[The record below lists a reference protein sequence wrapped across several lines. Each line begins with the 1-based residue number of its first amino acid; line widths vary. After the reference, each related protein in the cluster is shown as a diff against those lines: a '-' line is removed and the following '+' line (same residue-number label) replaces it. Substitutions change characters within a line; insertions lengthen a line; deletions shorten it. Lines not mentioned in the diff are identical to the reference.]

1 MILFSHLLIAATPQF
16 DGRKKCTVK
25 KAKTRGYKVEYINDF
40 FVMGTHFSV
49 TGEVTCFFTLSGG
62 AFPPFPPP
70 CPCVVGGI
78 LGHGVSVGTA
88 LILMSMHINLIPIKI
103 SSTLLSS

>member
-25 KAKTRGYKVEYINDF
+25 KAKTRGYKVEYINEF

-49 TGEVTCFFTLSGG
+49 TGDVTCFFTLSGG
-62 AFPPFPPP
+62 AFPPSPPP
-70 CPCVVGGI
+70 PAHVW
-78 LGHGVSVGTA
+78 LGVYLGTVSQWGQ
-88 LILMSMHINLIPIKI
+88 L
-103 SSTLLSS
+103 

>member
-49 TGEVTCFFTLSGG
+49 TGEVTCFLPSVGVHS
-62 AFPPFPPP
+62 PPSPPP
-70 CPCVVGGI
+70 LAHVW
-78 LGHGVSVGTA
+78 LGAYLGTGSQWGQ
-88 LILMSMHINLIPIKI
+88 L
-103 SSTLLSS
+103 